1 MEQHLTARLRIVRLI
16 EAYGGLLTV
25 RQRRML
31 RTYYLDDF
39 SLSEIAEHAGITRQA
54 VYDSVKRSVD
64 ELNRLEGAL
73 RLLAMTDQDSRQ
85 KEQLAARLETLER
98 TVKSVGGKIGQRA
111 LTEISEQLA
120 ALRRLCL

>member
-1 MEQHLTARLRIVRLI
+1 MERDLTERLRVVRLI

-39 SLSEIAEHAGITRQA
+39 SLGEIAEHAGITRQA
-54 VYDSVKRSVD
+54 VYDSLKRSVD

-85 KEQLAARLETLER
+85 KEQLAARLDTLER
-98 TVKSVGGKIGQRA
+98 TVKGVGGKIGQRA
-111 LTEISEQLA
+111 LMEISEQLA